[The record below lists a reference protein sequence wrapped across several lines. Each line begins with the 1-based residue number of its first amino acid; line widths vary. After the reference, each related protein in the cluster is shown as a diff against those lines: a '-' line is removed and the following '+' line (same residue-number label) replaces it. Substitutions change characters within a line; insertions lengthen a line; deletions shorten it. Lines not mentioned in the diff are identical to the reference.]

1 MQQSLRDL
9 FVFLLI
15 TRHMKLYINIT
26 MTKILRLCID
36 RGKEYH
42 STTPIFTTKKV
53 KYPIVVLYIED
64 ANESVKC

>member
-1 MQQSLRDL
+1 
-9 FVFLLI
+9 
-15 TRHMKLYINIT
+15 

-42 STTPIFTTKKV
+42 STTPIFTTTKKE

-64 ANESVKC
+64 ANEIVKC